1 MVMIGCYLGK
11 ACLLVLDVTFSFM
24 LHQFYQSHLYLS
36 ILSSVP
42 KNFTLYPKL
51 DLKLF
56 IYSHARRL
64 TTTGLDKVQQQYT
77 IVTDTESKQYN
88 SSILED
94 TFLYNKLD
102 RLSRHIDSPASLYS
116 MQTIIVYFTL
126 HFTTVDFLHLDFER

>member
-56 IYSHARRL
+56 IYSHAKINNWI
-64 TTTGLDKVQQQYT
+64 GVQQP
-77 IVTDTESKQYN
+77 
-88 SSILED
+88 SILVTERSSTQYSARGHFSFSQTDCLD
-94 TFLYNKLD
+94 TQILLPSAYYHSIFH
-102 RLSRHIDSPASLYS
+102 SSLQQIFY
-116 MQTIIVYFTL
+116 TL
-126 HFTTVDFLHLDFER
+126 ILKDEVAERCN

>member
-1 MVMIGCYLGK
+1 MVMIGCYLDK

-56 IYSHARRL
+56 IYSHAKINNWI
-64 TTTGLDKVQQQYT
+64 GVQQP
-77 IVTDTESKQYN
+77 
-88 SSILED
+88 SILVRKKPVHSVLLED
-94 TFLYNKLD
+94 TFPLV
-102 RLSRHIDSPASLYS
+102 R
-116 MQTIIVYFTL
+116 QTVQ
-126 HFTTVDFLHLDFER
+126 TVDTQILLPSAYYHSIFHSSLQQIFYTLILKDEVAERCN

>member
-56 IYSHARRL
+56 IYSHAKINNWI
-64 TTTGLDKVQQQYT
+64 GVQQPS
-77 IVTDTESKQYN
+77 ILVTEKKQY
-88 SSILED
+88 IVFCQRTL
-94 TFLYNKLD
+94 FLQLD
-102 RLSRHIDSPASLYS
+102 RLSRHIDSPSFCILQS
-116 MQTIIVYFTL
+116 VP
-126 HFTTVDFLHLDFER
+126 FERSTTLKLCTGQSFQHILQVHIAN

>member
-56 IYSHARRL
+56 IYSHAKINNWI
-64 TTTGLDKVQQQYT
+64 GVQQP
-77 IVTDTESKQYN
+77 
-88 SSILED
+88 SILVTERSSTQYSARGHFSFSQTD
-94 TFLYNKLD
+94 CLD
-102 RLSRHIDSPASLYS
+102 SRHIDSPSFCILSQYISL
-116 MQTIIVYFTL
+116 FTSL
-126 HFTTVDFLHLDFER
+126 QQIFYTLILKDEVAERCN